1 MVLLQLFSIPVH
13 RIHQMED
20 ASIQHRNHPG
30 DTIEHMAMA
39 GLVAHRTN
47 VIENMAIA
55 HRANEMVIQQH
66 QRVGDM
72 TVINDY
78 RSK

>member
-1 MVLLQLFSIPVH
+1 
-13 RIHQMED
+13 MED
-20 ASIQHRNHPG
+20 GSIQHRNHPG
-30 DTIEHMAMA
+30 DSTIEHMAMA
-39 GLVAHRTN
+39 GLVAHRAN

-66 QRVGDM
+66 HRIGDM

-78 RSK
+78 RSKQEKY